1 MHHNTLTILILNV
14 VANDY
19 EDYSDIPAARE
30 YLIEKEVEEQLG
42 MVLSE
47 SWKVELKKCLNKS
60 IDDGLVMR
68 YKFEN
73 KKYIPFKVEDPF
85 SFDSYYLITDLGL
98 AFLNQQ
104 N

>member
-19 EDYSDIPAARE
+19 EDYS
-30 YLIEKEVEEQLG
+30 LIEKEVEEQLG

-68 YKFEN
+68 DKFEN

>member
-19 EDYSDIPAARE
+19 EDYS
-30 YLIEKEVEEQLG
+30 LIEKEVEEQLG